1 MIHAESAN
9 DSFTSIHAV
18 SARLAN
24 TGIKE
29 RNKIIQNRFHI
40 SKIKI
45 YRQLEGRNIGMV
57 EIASRISK
65 R

>member
-45 YRQLEGRNIGMV
+45 YRQSESRNIGMIEMV
-57 EIASRISK
+57 SHVSK